1 MSKLNDLS
9 SQWRGKFRAF
19 FKELDLGDL
28 ALPPEIRADYSVI
41 RVSVLTENNAPG
53 SVESRPQLSGT
64 IALKLKS
71 PEIGLELLSGEN
83 CQTGELKLLP
93 ELSRLGKTIIFPS
106 AKLLPRWEFEPSFTG
121 EHVLSLHFELNQS
134 ESGKLFLMT

>member
-9 SQWRGKFRAF
+9 AQWRGKFRAF
-19 FKELDLGDL
+19 FKARDLGDL

-41 RVSVLTENNAPG
+41 KIPVLTENNAPS

-71 PEIGLELLSGEN
+71 PEIALELLSSEES
-83 CQTGELKLLP
+83 QTGELKLHP
-93 ELSRLGKTIIFPS
+93 ELSRFGKTIIFPS
-106 AKLLPRWEFEPSFTG
+106 ARLLPRWEFEPSFTG
-121 EHVLSLHFELNQS
+121 EHILSLHFELKQS
-134 ESGKLFLMT
+134 ESGKLFFMT